1 MKPGP
6 TPGFLGF
13 ELNLLFFFLSLLK
26 KNILNMANFTNKLI
40 NETSPYL
47 LQHAHNPVDWHPWND
62 QTLKKA
68 IDEDKMLL
76 ISIGY
81 SACHWCHVMEH
92 ESFENIEV
100 ATFMNTH
107 YICVKVDREEHPD
120 VDQVYMDALQI
131 VSGRG
136 GWPLNC
142 IALPNGQ
149 MVYGGTYYKKNDWL
163 HLLKQMHELF
173 TYERD
178 KLINQAETI
187 IEGIAKLNILS
198 SKTENHIPTIH
209 QITNSIESMSKGFDT
224 DDGGFN
230 GAPKFPMPV
239 ILEYLQYFTQYTKHQ
254 NIKKHIDLTLKK
266 MVLGGIFDHIGGGF
280 ARYSVDTEW
289 HIPHFEKMLYDNA
302 QLISIYTKA
311 YQQNN
316 NELFKMAVYESI
328 AFIKRELTSPDGAFY
343 SSIDADSQGEEGK
356 FYVWTSNELQNILGN
371 DFTLIARYYS
381 ISTEGNWENG
391 LNVLKSADLPEN
403 FAAKNEIPVNSFLS
417 LLETTQTK
425 LLKHRN
431 MRQRPATDDKII
443 TSWNAMMIKA
453 LCDAYQVFENSGF
466 LKTAINAAN
475 FLIDK
480 LTYKQHTLWHTHKQG
495 LSKINAFLDDYTFTC
510 EAFIALYQIT
520 FDEKW
525 LNWSSALTD
534 YAIEH
539 FLDSESGFFFYTSN
553 IDTPLP
559 ARKKEVVD
567 NVIPSSNGVMAQ
579 NLFMLSKYYSN
590 IKYAKTAENMLK
602 KMTFEVINYGR
613 FYAKWGS
620 ILVRYHYCNKELTII
635 GPQAKQFYAAI
646 KNVGKTNMI
655 FAISET
661 ESNLPIFNNRYCEG
675 KTAVYFCENNTC
687 KLPVYSITDAIEL
700 IEG

>member
-6 TPGFLGF
+6 TPGFLVLGHEHF
-13 ELNLLFFFLSLLK
+13 FFFLSLLK
-26 KNILNMANFTNKLI
+26 QNISTMANFTNKLI

-62 QTLKKA
+62 QTLQKA

-92 ESFENIEV
+92 ESFEDVEV
-100 ATFMNTH
+100 AAYMNTH
-107 YICVKVDREEHPD
+107 YVCVKVDREERPD
-120 VDQVYMDALQI
+120 IDQVYMDAVQI
-131 VSGRG
+131 MSGRG

-142 IALPNGQ
+142 IALPDGR
-149 MVYGGTYYKKNDWL
+149 MVYGGTYYRKNDWL
-163 HLLKQMHELF
+163 HLLKQLHELF

-178 KLINQAETI
+178 KLVSQAETI
-187 IEGIAKLNILS
+187 MEGISKLDIVNN
-198 SKTENHIPTIH
+198 KTESPIPSIH

-224 DDGGFN
+224 DQGGFN

-239 ILEYLQYFTQYTKHQ
+239 ILEYLLYFTQYTQHQ
-254 NIKKHIDLTLKK
+254 NIKQHIDLTLKK
-266 MVLGGIFDHIGGGF
+266 MALGGIFDHIGGGF

-302 QLISIYTKA
+302 QLISIYAKA

-328 AFIKRELTSPDGAFY
+328 AFIERELTSPDGAFY
-343 SSIDADSQGEEGK
+343 SAIDADSQGVEGK
-356 FYVWTSNELQNILGN
+356 FYVWTTNELQEILGN
-371 DFTLIARYYS
+371 DFQLIARYYS
-381 ISTEGNWENG
+381 LSTEGNWEKG
-391 LNVLKSADLPEN
+391 LNVLKSVDLPEN

-425 LLKHRN
+425 LLKYRN
-431 MRQRPATDDKII
+431 KRQRPATDDKII
-443 TSWNAMMIKA
+443 TSWNAIMIKA

-475 FLIDK
+475 FIIEK
-480 LTYKQHTLWHTHKQG
+480 LTNEQHSLWRTHKLGQ
-495 LSKINAFLDDYTFTC
+495 SKISAFLDDYAFVC
-510 EAFIALYQIT
+510 EAFIALYQSS

-525 LNWSSALTD
+525 LTWAKYFTD

-539 FLDSESGFFFYTSN
+539 FLDSESGFFFYTSDN
-553 IDTPLP
+553 DTPLT

-567 NVIPSSNGVMAQ
+567 NVIPSSNAVMAQ

-590 IKYAKTAENMLK
+590 MQYATTAENMLK

-613 FYAKWGS
+613 FYSKWAS

-635 GPQAKQFYAAI
+635 GPQAMQYYSAI
-646 KNVGKTNMI
+646 KNIGKTNMI
-655 FAISET
+655 YAVSEN
-661 ESNLPIFNNRYCEG
+661 ESNLPIFSNRYCEG

-687 KLPVYSITDAIEL
+687 KQPVYSITDAIKI
-700 IEG
+700 IEE